1 MEGAG
6 FFVLR
11 GNSDRGTGAE
21 REKAPRRGRRRGP
34 AGGIVR
40 DAGDVPNP
48 QKHEKGRGTLTGYRR
63 APGPKD
69 GSKRLEPRRTPALVE
84 SLGYAH
90 NVLLVSGAGVAH
102 EVVGPDPRCCPSQ
115 ALRAERH
122 DNEPPRRQRRRVDN
136 ADAFKHL
143 HGGLGIIE
151 VSLREPIRP
160 LRRREHGD
168 ALLAVFILDIVE
180 APAPRL
186 PICLAPHAD
195 DVEMFFGLHA
205 PPPQSRGPGHP
216 KGYPGPV
223 QWLRPPGNPA
233 QAPGVVHAQSRPYL
247 AGRADRHR
255 PWVVASPR
263 QVL

>member
-1 MEGAG
+1 MASEGQ
-6 FFVLR
+6 
-11 GNSDRGTGAE
+11 DRADALGWGRCPNRPKTFARNPTIPHKVTDVSIYDKGPGSYGA
-21 REKAPRRGRRRGP
+21 
-34 AGGIVR
+34 
-40 DAGDVPNP
+40 
-48 QKHEKGRGTLTGYRR
+48 
-63 APGPKD
+63 
-69 GSKRLEPRRTPALVE
+69 PALVE

-90 NVLLVSGAGVAH
+90 NVLLVSGAGIAH
-102 EVVGPDPRCCPSQ
+102 EVVGLDHRCCPSQ

-122 DNEPPRRQRRRVDN
+122 DNESPRRQRRRVDN

-143 HGGLGIIE
+143 YVGLGIIE

-216 KGYPGPV
+216 CSKARIPRPG
-223 QWLRPPGNPA
+223 R
-233 QAPGVVHAQSRPYL
+233 L
-247 AGRADRHR
+247 ATARRAN
-255 PWVVASPR
+255 SPR
-263 QVL
+263 ASR

>member
-1 MEGAG
+1 MGRIEHPL
-6 FFVLR
+6 F
-11 GNSDRGTGAE
+11 DRGRSSTPSHLRPSPAPPPYHTKVTGVSIYD
-21 REKAPRRGRRRGP
+21 KGP
-34 AGGIVR
+34 
-40 DAGDVPNP
+40 
-48 QKHEKGRGTLTGYRR
+48 
-63 APGPKD
+63 
-69 GSKRLEPRRTPALVE
+69 EPRRTPALVE

-122 DNEPPRRQRRRVDN
+122 HNEPPRRQRRRVNN

-143 HGGLGIIE
+143 HVGLGIIE
-151 VSLREPIRP
+151 VSPREPIRP

-205 PPPQSRGPGHP
+205 PPPHNRGPGHP
-216 KGYPGPV
+216 EGYPGPSPSYFSIGCTYRLPSTSRTSAPISYSLSTRSFANSAAIISRASSSRA
-223 QWLRPPGNPA
+223 LR
-233 QAPGVVHAQSRPYL
+233 VCS
-247 AGRADRHR
+247 
-255 PWVVASPR
+255 SI
-263 QVL
+263 

>member
-1 MEGAG
+1 MASEG
-6 FFVLR
+6 L
-11 GNSDRGTGAE
+11 DRADALGW
-21 REKAPRRGRRRGP
+21 GRR
-34 AGGIVR
+34 
-40 DAGDVPNP
+40 PNRPYTFARYLTIP
-48 QKHEKGRGTLTGYRR
+48 QKVTTVSICAKGPRF
-63 APGPKD
+63 
-69 GSKRLEPRRTPALVE
+69 RRTPALVE

-102 EVVGPDPRCCPSQ
+102 EVVGFDHRCCPSQ

-122 DNEPPRRQRRRVDN
+122 DNEPPRRQRRCVDN

-186 PICLAPHAD
+186 PIRLAPHAD
-195 DVEMFFGLHA
+195 DVEMLSGLHA
-205 PPPQSRGPGHP
+205 PPPHSQRPGHP
-216 KGYPGPV
+216 EGYPSPV
-223 QWLRPPGNPA
+223 GSCA
-233 QAPGVVHAQSRPYL
+233 
-247 AGRADRHR
+247 
-255 PWVVASPR
+255 
-263 QVL
+263 